1 MLLTVT
7 NRRKTPRR
15 RHHHP
20 AWITFEDDLRGYDCY
35 VMDISEGGAKLAL
48 ANVHP
53 SIGSTLYL
61 STVPHA
67 VARQRCVVVWKK
79 RRLIGVQFI

>member
-1 MLLTVT
+1 MPLTVT

-15 RHHHP
+15 RWHHP
-20 AWITFEDDLRGYDCY
+20 AWIAFEEDLRSCDCY
-35 VMDISEGGAKLAL
+35 VMDISEGGAKLVAS
-48 ANVHP
+48 VHP
-53 SIGSTLYL
+53 SVGSTLYL

>member
-1 MLLTVT
+1 
-7 NRRKTPRR
+7 
-15 RHHHP
+15 
-20 AWITFEDDLRGYDCY
+20 
-35 VMDISEGGAKLAL
+35 MDISEGGAKLVAS
-48 ANVHP
+48 VHP
-53 SIGSTLYL
+53 SVGSTLYL